1 MTNLLKIF
9 FCVGIV
15 SVGMVS
21 CLSNVEL
28 EDDKRKAENEQIIK
42 QYLSANNLTGT
53 RTNSGKYYSVTS
65 ANASGRTVSVSDSI
79 FVTFKITSLDGKTVL
94 NAANASTPYIYR
106 YGYLSPVFN
115 EVLNLIK
122 EGEKAVVLIPGTQQ
136 GFDNLP
142 AYTPYKCEIT
152 SYKLRTE
159 DDRIEEY
166 LKTNKLKVTEKT
178 ADGLR
183 YIRLQDGTGDAIPNG
198 KVVRVK
204 YTGRFLTNIAFD
216 GNFNKT
222 DSLSVTIGAVDQ
234 LVAGFQRGVEKM
246 KLGERA
252 MFVFP
257 SALGYTSKGS
267 GSIAPF
273 TPISFE
279 VKILKIKP

>member
-9 FCVGIV
+9 FCVSIL

-42 QYLSANNLTGT
+42 QYLSANNLMGT

-65 ANASGRTVSVSDSI
+65 PNASGRAVSVSDSI
-79 FVTFKITSLDGKTVL
+79 FINFKITSLDGKTVL
-94 NAANASTPYIYR
+94 NAANATTPYIYR
-106 YGYLSPVFN
+106 YGYISPVFN

-136 GFDNLP
+136 SFDNLP

-166 LKTNKLKVTEKT
+166 LKVNKLKVTEKT
-178 ADGLR
+178 SDGLR

-204 YTGRFLTNIAFD
+204 YTGRFLSNIAFD
-216 GNFNKT
+216 GNFSKT

-252 MFVFP
+252 MFIFP
-257 SALGYTSKGS
+257 SALGYASKGS

-279 VKILKIKP
+279 IKMLKVKP